1 MIGSSCEL
9 RAAAAS
15 PLNSGLLPASRRAR
29 CLPYCL
35 CVSFLPF
42 HRLGPTRLIDWNFC
56 CARWVC
62 AADTSLASAEKGFS
76 IHRVGNSQTDG
87 PAQLRGWEQAAA
99 RGVSPCCCLQSTIY
113 LLLLAGLR
121 GTTCSKLPC
130 RGETSSGNGKIPLLA
145 QLECSVREQF
155 AGGHF

>member
-62 AADTSLASAEKGFS
+62 AADSSLRVLRRDFPFTEWGTVKLMARLNFGAGSRLQAEEFP
-76 IHRVGNSQTDG
+76 
-87 PAQLRGWEQAAA
+87 PAAPCRT
-99 RGVSPCCCLQSTIY
+99 PFICCCLQGCMAQRAASCRAAVRRPLVMEGFLS
-113 LLLLAGLR
+113 LLGLSAR
-121 GTTCSKLPC
+121 
-130 RGETSSGNGKIPLLA
+130 
-145 QLECSVREQF
+145 
-155 AGGHF
+155 